1 MATINELMK
10 MAVNN
15 VIGGGTVGIAL
26 GCAQVE
32 QARMLL
38 EKGFKLDDELNDI
51 DLDEEGC
58 SLKFSEYLCKVNEV

>member
-10 MAVNN
+10 MAVDN
-15 VIGGGTVGIAL
+15 VIKGGTVGVAL

-38 EKGFKLDDELNDI
+38 EKGFRLEDELNDI
-51 DLDEEGC
+51 DLDAEGC
-58 SLKFSEYLCKVNEV
+58 SLKFSEYLNKVN

>member
-10 MAVNN
+10 MAVDN
-15 VIGGGTVGIAL
+15 VIKGGTVGVAL

-38 EKGFKLDDELNDI
+38 EKGFGLEDELNDI
-51 DLDEEGC
+51 DLDAEGC
-58 SLKFSEYLCKVNEV
+58 NLKFSEYLNKVN

>member
-15 VIGGGTVGIAL
+15 VINGETVGVAL

-38 EKGFKLDDELNDI
+38 EKGFKLDDELNGI
-51 DLDEEGC
+51 DLDAEGC
-58 SLKFSEYLCKVNEV
+58 SLKFSEYLNKVN

>member
-10 MAVNN
+10 MAVDN
-15 VIGGGTVGIAL
+15 VIKGGTVGVVL

-38 EKGFKLDDELNDI
+38 EKGFRLEDELNDI
-51 DLDEEGC
+51 DLDAEGC
-58 SLKFSEYLCKVNEV
+58 SLKFSEYLNKVN

>member
-10 MAVNN
+10 MAVDN
-15 VIGGGTVGIAL
+15 VIKGGTVGVAL

-38 EKGFKLDDELNDI
+38 EKGFKLEDELNDI
-51 DLDEEGC
+51 DLDAEGC
-58 SLKFSEYLCKVNEV
+58 SLKFSEYLNKVN

>member
-10 MAVNN
+10 MAVDN
-15 VIGGGTVGIAL
+15 VIKGGTVGVAL

-38 EKGFKLDDELNDI
+38 EKGFKLEDKLNDI
-51 DLDEEGC
+51 DLDAEGC
-58 SLKFSEYLCKVNEV
+58 NLKFSEYLNKVN

>member
-10 MAVNN
+10 MAVDN
-15 VIGGGTVGIAL
+15 VIKGGTVGVAL

-38 EKGFKLDDELNDI
+38 EKGFKLEDELNDI
-51 DLDEEGC
+51 DLDAKGC
-58 SLKFSEYLCKVNEV
+58 NLKFSEYLNKVN

>member
-15 VIGGGTVGIAL
+15 IIDNNGTVGVAL

-38 EKGFKLDDELNDI
+38 EKGFKLEDELNDI
-51 DLDEEGC
+51 DLDAEGC
-58 SLKFSEYLCKVNEV
+58 NLKFSEYLNKVN